1 MSRDVVLYKTLI
13 GGASYLQTRV
23 LSCPLID
30 QHKYSEAK
38 PPSARLNAAT
48 VARTLAAA
56 GRQSKQLAASS
67 AERVCVDA
75 FTRGVERGKVSV
87 GNRDSYTRYT
97 FGTNVWVCSTVVC
110 VWVCGG
116 VAGQVVSQVPSR
128 RHCVRLLARP
138 CACLGHVWTVSEKPI
153 QGRSGPRTGQD
164 RATHTRPP
172 DTRTRTQTTVITHK
186 SSRSQ
191 TTDTDESNHC
201 LYSGLGPSTQ
211 PNE

>member
-1 MSRDVVLYKTLI
+1 MRRDVVLYKTLI

-87 GNRDSYTRYT
+87 RKG
-97 FGTNVWVCSTVVC
+97 F
-110 VWVCGG
+110 
-116 VAGQVVSQVPSR
+116 
-128 RHCVRLLARP
+128 
-138 CACLGHVWTVSEKPI
+138 
-153 QGRSGPRTGQD
+153 
-164 RATHTRPP
+164 RAT
-172 DTRTRTQTTVITHK
+172 
-186 SSRSQ
+186 SFSYA
-191 TTDTDESNHC
+191 N
-201 LYSGLGPSTQ
+201 
-211 PNE
+211 

>member
-23 LSCPLID
+23 LSCPD

-87 GNRDSYTRYT
+87 RKG
-97 FGTNVWVCSTVVC
+97 F
-110 VWVCGG
+110 
-116 VAGQVVSQVPSR
+116 
-128 RHCVRLLARP
+128 
-138 CACLGHVWTVSEKPI
+138 
-153 QGRSGPRTGQD
+153 
-164 RATHTRPP
+164 RAT
-172 DTRTRTQTTVITHK
+172 
-186 SSRSQ
+186 SFSYA
-191 TTDTDESNHC
+191 N
-201 LYSGLGPSTQ
+201 
-211 PNE
+211 

>member
-75 FTRGVERGKVSV
+75 FTRGVER
-87 GNRDSYTRYT
+87 
-97 FGTNVWVCSTVVC
+97 
-110 VWVCGG
+110 
-116 VAGQVVSQVPSR
+116 
-128 RHCVRLLARP
+128 
-138 CACLGHVWTVSEKPI
+138 VSEK
-153 QGRSGPRTGQD
+153 RFSCNVLFLRELVE
-164 RATHTRPP
+164 TR
-172 DTRTRTQTTVITHK
+172 D
-186 SSRSQ
+186 S
-191 TTDTDESNHC
+191 
-201 LYSGLGPSTQ
+201 
-211 PNE
+211 